1 MDEILF
7 FLFGPIAVVAA
18 LGAVTL
24 RNPFYAVLSLVM
36 HLLALSMLFLLLYA
50 QFVAVVQVMV
60 YVGAVMV
67 LYVFV
72 NAYVGGTTNADGS
85 TNVPQGGSGPN
96 LRLLSYGVA
105 ALLAV
110 TVGIAVLGT
119 GLQAIDDRSSS
130 IEAGFGSPS
139 AIGELLLTRF
149 LLPFEGAS
157 FLLLVAAVGAVVLAR
172 RRGGVLPDEE
182 RMISASELLAPTGT
196 GSMREGVGAINPN
209 PGARSVA
216 LGGPDDERSGGS
228 SWSGPSA
235 PSGTSGSTT
244 GEPASRGEQADDR
257 RRERQDDAPSDAPP
271 SEDAPPADVRTP
283 SSDPPRPADPGTPG
297 FDPPTPAPSDEVPP
311 TGASPE
317 DGHDD
322 EEAR

>member
-7 FLFGPIAVVAA
+7 FLFGPLAVLAA
-18 LGAVTL
+18 LGAVAL
-24 RNPFYAVLSLVM
+24 RNPFYAVLSLVL
-36 HLLALSMLFLLLYA
+36 HLLSLSMLFLLLYA

-85 TNVPQGGSGPN
+85 VNTPQGGNGPS
-96 LRLLSYGVA
+96 LRLLSYGIA
-105 ALLAV
+105 ALLAI

-119 GLQAIDDRSSS
+119 GLQAIDDQSSS
-130 IEAGFGSPS
+130 VSAEFGSPS
-139 AIGELLLTRF
+139 QIGELLLTRF

-172 RRGGVLPDEE
+172 RRGGVLPDED
-182 RMISASELLAPTGT
+182 RMIAASELMAPIGVA
-196 GSMREGVGAINPN
+196 SMREGVGAINTN
-209 PGARSVA
+209 PGARSVT
-216 LGGPDDERSGGS
+216 LGS
-228 SWSGPSA
+228 SSDAPSGPGSSSGSGPGTPSA
-235 PSGTSGSTT
+235 PDAPTT
-244 GEPASRGEQADDR
+244 GDPASRGEQADDR
-257 RRERQDDAPSDAPP
+257 RRDREDDAPNDAPP
-271 SEDAPPADVRTP
+271 SEDAPPADVRN
-283 SSDPPRPADPGTPG
+283 PG

-317 DGHDD
+317 DGRDD
-322 EEAR
+322 KDAR

>member
-7 FLFGPIAVVAA
+7 FFFGPVAVLAA

-24 RNPFYAVLSLVM
+24 RNPFYAVLSLVL

-85 TNVPQGGSGPN
+85 TNVPQGGNGPN

-105 ALLAV
+105 ALLAI

-119 GLQAIDDRSSS
+119 GLQAIDDQSSS
-130 IEAGFGSPS
+130 IGSDFGSPS
-139 AIGELLLTRF
+139 RIGELLLTRF

-182 RMISASELLAPTGT
+182 RMISASELLAPTGI

-216 LGGPDDERSGGS
+216 LGGPDDAPSGPR
-228 SWSGPSA
+228 PSA
-235 PSGTSGSTT
+235 PSGPDAPTT
-244 GEPASRGEQADDR
+244 DDPASRGEQSDDR
-257 RRERQDDAPSDAPP
+257 RRDRADDAPNDAPP
-271 SEDAPPADVRTP
+271 SEDAPPADVRNP
-283 SSDPPRPADPGTPG
+283 GVDRPQLADDRTGG

-311 TGASPE
+311 TSPAPE
-317 DGHDD
+317 DGRDD
-322 EEAR
+322 EDAR